1 MKQGWKPDNPGKHSS
16 LQRAPGPTSSPEKPA
31 QLPSRDRAV
40 PRYRPPMLSDKNPFR
55 ELAKIVRQPHFGR
68 YAILL
73 VHLLLLPALSVM
85 TEGHPRA
92 ELVAMV
98 AEQLVFLG
106 AVAALG
112 GRRMFTFGAPLV
124 LPGIGML
131 AVTFCA
137 GEISGDYYWFW
148 AVARA
153 VTFIV
158 PIMTVGMLIL
168 VDVLAARQI
177 VFDLICGALCVFVL
191 FGMCWANVYTLL
203 ERLLPGS
210 FAVDFHRYHVD
221 AGADPLAA
229 AGVFTYYSFVTLTTV
244 GYGDIVPASATARWL
259 VWLEAVFGQ
268 FYMAVFVSRLIG
280 LQASPTEPAVA
291 GTIGGT
297 AAEPPR
303 EATLPAAPARRA
315 A

>member
-1 MKQGWKPDNPGKHSS
+1 
-16 LQRAPGPTSSPEKPA
+16 
-31 QLPSRDRAV
+31 
-40 PRYRPPMLSDKNPFR
+40 MLSDVNPFR
-55 ELAKIVRQPHFGR
+55 ELAKFVRRPHFGR

-73 VHLLLLPALSVM
+73 VHLLLLPVLAVV
-85 TEGHPRA
+85 TEGHPKA

-98 AEQLVFLG
+98 AEQVVFLG

-112 GRRMFTFGAPLV
+112 GRRMFTIGAPLV
-124 LPGIGML
+124 VPGVVVL
-131 AVTFCA
+131 AVTFA
-137 GEISGDYYWFW
+137 VGEIPGDHYWFW

-158 PIMTVGMLIL
+158 PIMTVGLLIL
-168 VDVLAARQI
+168 VDVLAAKQI

-203 ERLLPGS
+203 ERLAPGS
-210 FAVDFHRYHVD
+210 FTIDFGRYHVD
-221 AGADPLAA
+221 AGTDPLAA

-280 LQASPTEPAVA
+280 LQASPADRDA
-291 GTIGGT
+291 DDGDT
-297 AAEPPR
+297 ADGDSASAR
-303 EATLPAAPARRA
+303 ETTLPAAPVRRA

>member
-1 MKQGWKPDNPGKHSS
+1 
-16 LQRAPGPTSSPEKPA
+16 
-31 QLPSRDRAV
+31 
-40 PRYRPPMLSDKNPFR
+40 MLSDVNPFR
-55 ELAKIVRQPHFGR
+55 ELAKIVRRPHFGR

-73 VHLLLLPALSVM
+73 AHLLLLPVLSVV

-92 ELVAMV
+92 ELMVMV
-98 AEQLVFLG
+98 AEQVMFLG
-106 AVAALG
+106 AVVALG
-112 GRRMFTFGAPLV
+112 GRRMFALGAPLV
-124 LPGIGML
+124 VPGIVTL
-131 AVTFCA
+131 AVTIA
-137 GEISGDYYWFW
+137 VGEIPGDHYWFW
-148 AVARA
+148 ALARA

-177 VFDLICGALCVFVL
+177 VFDMICGALCVFVL
-191 FGMCWANVYTLL
+191 FGMCWANLYTLL
-203 ERLLPGS
+203 ERLAPGS
-210 FAVDFHRYHVD
+210 FAIDFHRYQVD

-244 GYGDIVPASATARWL
+244 GYGDIVPASATARWF

-280 LQASPTEPAVA
+280 LQASPTDRD
-291 GTIGGT
+291 
-297 AAEPPR
+297 AE
-303 EATLPAAPARRA
+303 AAPAAAGDDAWPIRRA

>member
-1 MKQGWKPDNPGKHSS
+1 
-16 LQRAPGPTSSPEKPA
+16 
-31 QLPSRDRAV
+31 
-40 PRYRPPMLSDKNPFR
+40 MLSEINPIR
-55 ELAKIVRQPHFGR
+55 ELARFVRRPHFGR

-73 VHLLLLPALSVM
+73 VHLLLLPLLSVV

-106 AVAALG
+106 AAAALG
-112 GRRMFTFGAPLV
+112 GRRMLVVGLPLLIPGVITLAITIAAGAIPSEQSWLW
-124 LPGIGML
+124 P
-131 AVTFCA
+131 A
-137 GEISGDYYWFW
+137 
-148 AVARA
+148 ARA

-158 PIMTVGMLIL
+158 PIMTVGTLIL
-168 VDVLAARQI
+168 VDVLAAKQI
-177 VFDLICGALCVFVL
+177 VFDMICGALCVFVL

-203 ERLLPGS
+203 ERLAPGS
-210 FAVDFHRYHVD
+210 FAIDFGRYHVD

-280 LQASPTEPAVA
+280 LQAS
-291 GTIGGT
+291 
-297 AAEPPR
+297 
-303 EATLPAAPARRA
+303 LPAQDAAGHGPGDAGRAPKPSAASPAWSARRA

>member
-1 MKQGWKPDNPGKHSS
+1 
-16 LQRAPGPTSSPEKPA
+16 
-31 QLPSRDRAV
+31 
-40 PRYRPPMLSDKNPFR
+40 MLSAKNPFC
-55 ELAKIVRQPHFGR
+55 ELAKFVRRPHFGR

-73 VHLLLLPALSVM
+73 VHLLLLPVLSVF
-85 TEGHPRA
+85 TEGYPKA

-106 AVAALG
+106 AAAALG
-112 GRRMFTFGAPLV
+112 GRRMLAIGVPLV
-124 LPGIGML
+124 IPGLITL
-131 AVTFCA
+131 VATFA
-137 GEISGDYYWFW
+137 LGDIPRGNYWFW
-148 AVARA
+148 ALARA

-158 PIMTVGMLIL
+158 PILTVAMLIL
-168 VDVLAARQI
+168 VDVLAAKAI
-177 VFDLICGALCVFVL
+177 VFDMICGALCVFVL
-191 FGMCWANVYTLL
+191 FGMCWANLFTLV
-203 ERLLPGS
+203 ERLAPGS
-210 FAVDFHRYHVD
+210 FAVDFGRYHVD

-280 LQASPTEPAVA
+280 LQVSPVAAEDDADAAGGPEPLPEPA
-291 GTIGGT
+291 
-297 AAEPPR
+297 AA
-303 EATLPAAPARRA
+303 AWPARRA

>member
-1 MKQGWKPDNPGKHSS
+1 
-16 LQRAPGPTSSPEKPA
+16 
-31 QLPSRDRAV
+31 
-40 PRYRPPMLSDKNPFR
+40 MLSPVNHVR
-55 ELAKIVRQPHFGR
+55 ELTRFLRRPHLDR

-73 VHLLLLPALSVM
+73 VHLLLLPVLSVV

-92 ELVAMV
+92 ELMAMV
-98 AEQLVFLG
+98 AEQIVFLA

-112 GRRMFTFGAPLV
+112 GRRMLALGVPLV
-124 LPGIGML
+124 VPGIIVLG
-131 AVTFCA
+131 VTLMA
-137 GEISGDYYWFW
+137 GDIPGDQYGFW

-153 VTFIV
+153 ITFIV

-168 VDVLAARQI
+168 VDVLAAKQI
-177 VFDLICGALCVFVL
+177 VFDMICGALCVFVL

-203 ERLLPGS
+203 ERLVPGS
-210 FAVDFHRYHVD
+210 FTVDFGRYHVD

-229 AGVFTYYSFVTLTTV
+229 AGVFTYYSFITLTTV
-244 GYGDIVPASATARWL
+244 GYGDIVPSSATARWL

-280 LQASPTEPAVA
+280 LQASVTEPAVA
-291 GTIGGT
+291 GTIGG
-297 AAEPPR
+297 AEPR
-303 EATLPAAPARRA
+303 EAPLPAAPVRRA

>member
-1 MKQGWKPDNPGKHSS
+1 
-16 LQRAPGPTSSPEKPA
+16 
-31 QLPSRDRAV
+31 
-40 PRYRPPMLSDKNPFR
+40 MLSQINPFR
-55 ELAKIVRQPHFGR
+55 ELARFVRRPHFGR

-73 VHLLLLPALSVM
+73 VHLLLLPLLSVV

-106 AVAALG
+106 AAAALG
-112 GRRMFTFGAPLV
+112 GRRMLLFGLPLV
-124 LPGIGML
+124 IPGVLTLTAAFTAGALPADHSWL
-131 AVTFCA
+131 WPA
-137 GEISGDYYWFW
+137 
-148 AVARA
+148 ARA

-158 PIMTVGMLIL
+158 PIMTVGTLIL
-168 VDVLAARQI
+168 VDVLAAKQI
-177 VFDLICGALCVFVL
+177 VFDMICGALCVFVL

-203 ERLLPGS
+203 ERLAPGS
-210 FAVDFHRYHVD
+210 FTVDFGRYHVD

-280 LQASPTEPAVA
+280 LQASLPE
-291 GTIGGT
+291 
-297 AAEPPR
+297 R
-303 EATLPAAPARRA
+303 EEAAAPAAAIRRA

>member
-1 MKQGWKPDNPGKHSS
+1 
-16 LQRAPGPTSSPEKPA
+16 
-31 QLPSRDRAV
+31 
-40 PRYRPPMLSDKNPFR
+40 MLSKINPFR
-55 ELAKIVRQPHFGR
+55 ELARFVRRPHFDR

-73 VHLLLLPALSVM
+73 VHLLLLPLLSVV

-92 ELVAMV
+92 ELFALV

-106 AVAALG
+106 AAAALG
-112 GRRMFTFGAPLV
+112 GRRMLLFGLPLV
-124 LPGIGML
+124 IPGVL
-131 AVTFCA
+131 TLAAAVTA
-137 GEISGDYYWFW
+137 ESLPTEHSWLW
-148 AVARA
+148 PAARA

-158 PIMTVGMLIL
+158 PIMTVGTLIL
-168 VDVLAARQI
+168 VDVLAAKQI
-177 VFDLICGALCVFVL
+177 VFDMICGALCVFVL

-203 ERLLPGS
+203 ERLAPGS
-210 FAVDFHRYHVD
+210 FVIDFGRYHVD

-280 LQASPTEPAVA
+280 LQAS
-291 GTIGGT
+291 
-297 AAEPPR
+297 
-303 EATLPAAPARRA
+303 LPERDEAAPPTAVIRRA

>member
-1 MKQGWKPDNPGKHSS
+1 
-16 LQRAPGPTSSPEKPA
+16 
-31 QLPSRDRAV
+31 
-40 PRYRPPMLSDKNPFR
+40 MLSDINPFR
-55 ELAKIVRQPHFGR
+55 ELAKVVRRPHFGR

-73 VHLLLLPALSVM
+73 VHLLLLPVLSVA
-85 TEGHPRA
+85 TEGHPKA
-92 ELVAMV
+92 ELLAMV
-98 AEQLVFLG
+98 AEQVVFLG

-112 GRRMFTFGAPLV
+112 GRRMFALGAL
-124 LPGIGML
+124 LIIPGI
-131 AVTFCA
+131 VTLGCTLVA
-137 GEISGDYYWFW
+137 GEISAGHFWCW

-153 VTFIV
+153 VSFIV

-168 VDVLAARQI
+168 VDVLAAKQI
-177 VFDLICGALCVFVL
+177 VFDMICGALCVFVL

-203 ERLLPGS
+203 ERLAPGS
-210 FAVDFHRYHVD
+210 FAIDFHRYHVD

-280 LQASPTEPAVA
+280 LQASPA
-291 GTIGGT
+291 GHDSDTDDAGEAT
-297 AAEPPR
+297 AAGGV
-303 EATLPAAPARRA
+303 EAWPARRA

>member
-1 MKQGWKPDNPGKHSS
+1 
-16 LQRAPGPTSSPEKPA
+16 
-31 QLPSRDRAV
+31 
-40 PRYRPPMLSDKNPFR
+40 MLSTPHPFR
-55 ELAKIVRQPHFGR
+55 ELAKFVRRPHFGR

-73 VHLLLLPALSVM
+73 VHLLLLPVLSVF
-85 TEGHPRA
+85 TEGHPKA

-106 AVAALG
+106 AAAALG
-112 GRRMFTFGAPLV
+112 GRRMLAIGVPLV
-124 LPGIGML
+124 IPGLLTL
-131 AVTFCA
+131 AATFA
-137 GEISGDYYWFW
+137 LGDIPRGNYWFW
-148 AVARA
+148 ALARA

-158 PIMTVGMLIL
+158 PILTVAMLIL
-168 VDVLAARQI
+168 VDVLAAKAI
-177 VFDLICGALCVFVL
+177 VFDMICGALCVFVL
-191 FGMCWANVYTLL
+191 FGMCWANLFTLV
-203 ERLLPGS
+203 ERLAPGS
-210 FAVDFHRYHVD
+210 FAVDFGRYHVD

-280 LQASPTEPAVA
+280 LQVSPAADDDADAAGGPEPLPESAEPAW
-291 GTIGGT
+291 
-297 AAEPPR
+297 
-303 EATLPAAPARRA
+303 PARRA

>member
-1 MKQGWKPDNPGKHSS
+1 MELPSPE
-16 LQRAPGPTSSPEKPA
+16 APGG
-31 QLPSRDRAV
+31 
-40 PRYRPPMLSDKNPFR
+40 RYRPGMLSAHNPIR
-55 ELAKIVRQPHFGR
+55 ELALFVRRPHFDR

-73 VHLLLLPALSVM
+73 VHLLLLPVLSVV
-85 TEGHPRA
+85 TEGHPKA
-92 ELVAMV
+92 ELAAMV

-106 AVAALG
+106 AAAALG
-112 GRRMFTFGAPLV
+112 GRRLLALGLPLV
-124 LPGIGML
+124 IPGIVTL
-131 AVTFCA
+131 AVTFA
-137 GEISGDYYWFW
+137 LGKIPDGHYWLW

-158 PIMTVGMLIL
+158 PILTVGMLIL
-168 VDVLAARQI
+168 VDVLAARRI
-177 VFDLICGALCVFVL
+177 VFDMVCGALCVFVL
-191 FGMCWANVYTLL
+191 FGMCWAQVYTLL
-203 ERLLPGS
+203 ERVAPGS
-210 FAVDFHRYHVD
+210 FSVDFGRYHVD

-280 LQASPTEPAVA
+280 LQTSGTEPAAADDA
-291 GTIGGT
+291 G
-297 AAEPPR
+297 APPDER
-303 EATLPAAPARRA
+303 PAAGPPHAWPARRA